1 MTEIKDS
8 ADGQTGKLAG
18 RGIVVTRPAH
28 QAVDLAE
35 RIRSAGGKPIIFPVL
50 EILDTADIQPLITVI
65 DRLETYSLAIFISPN
80 AVTRAMSQIVARR
93 TWPAGL
99 RAATIGK
106 GGAKEL
112 KRFGISDVIAPT
124 RGFDSERLL
133 DLPPLQSVAGQRVI
147 IFRGDGGRELLG
159 DTLAARGAQVE
170 YVECYR
176 RARPRADAAPLLKAW
191 ARNEVHA
198 VTVTS
203 SEGLRNLFEMVGK
216 LGQSWLRRTPV
227 LVPHLR
233 IAEAA
238 RELGCSNV
246 IETGPGDDGLIAAL
260 EKQFKPT

>member
-1 MTEIKDS
+1 MTDM
-8 ADGQTGKLAG
+8 TGVAGTLAG

-28 QAVDLAE
+28 QAVQLAE
-35 RIRSAGGKPIIFPVL
+35 QIRAAGGNPIIFPVL
-50 EILDTADIQPLITVI
+50 EILDTTDIQPLIAVI

-93 TWPAGL
+93 TWPDGL

-106 GGAKEL
+106 GGVKEL
-112 KRFGISDVIAPT
+112 KRFGISEVIAPT
-124 RGFDSERLL
+124 GVFDSERLL
-133 DLPPLQSVAGQRVI
+133 DLPQLQAVEGQHVV

-159 DTLAARGAQVE
+159 DTLVARGARVD

-216 LGQSWLRRTPV
+216 LGQSWLRRTLV
-227 LVPHLR
+227 LVPHPR

-246 IETGPGDDGLIAAL
+246 IETAPGDDGLIAAL
-260 EKQFKPT
+260 RQYCGSGAVSR